1 MQGSA
6 SSAPRREDQPDGSVR
21 IVFAAPILEH
31 GEARGFLTLRPPSV
45 GEVWDIGDPVTWV
58 FNEAGM
64 VVTTVDRPS
73 LRQWT
78 RKLITGHDADVIAM
92 QPDTA
97 LGLLIEDVII
107 GFFRNARTRLKPPS
121 AP

>member
-1 MQGSA
+1 MTGA
-6 SSAPRREDQPDGSVR
+6 SPAPRREDLPDGSVK
-21 IVFAAPILEH
+21 IWFAAPIMFH
-31 GEARGFLTLRPPSV
+31 DEAKGFLTLRPPSV

-58 FNEAGM
+58 FNDAGM

-92 QPDTA
+92 HPDTA

-107 GFFRNARTRLKPPS
+107 GFFRNARTRLKPRS